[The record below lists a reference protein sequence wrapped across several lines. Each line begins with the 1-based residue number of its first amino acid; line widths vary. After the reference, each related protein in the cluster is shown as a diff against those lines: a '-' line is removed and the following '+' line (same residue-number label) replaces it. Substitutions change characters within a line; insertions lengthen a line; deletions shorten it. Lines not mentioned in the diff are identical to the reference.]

1 MNEQLR
7 VNHLFSKSCIHPL
20 PDTQPT
26 QPTIICMKKLNFDS
40 TVVKDIILHP
50 IILTSVPHKK
60 IVSCIFIDSLCLYH
74 EFYGKFLF
82 HIANS
87 LCQKL
92 QNEAY
97 YISVFQVFIK
107 IFLKPNTCYY
117 LFKWDRCYRRLLKQ
131 DGPKW
136 LVQTV

>member
-97 YISVFQVFIK
+97 YISLLQLFIK
-107 IFLKPNTCYY
+107 IFQITKKVTI
-117 LFKWDRCYRRLLKQ
+117 LLSRTDDTTLSKQ
-131 DGPKW
+131 NLDI
-136 LVQTV
+136 